1 MTFPDGTCLALA
13 PTPDGG
19 GYWILNVDTGT
30 ITAFGNAGDFGEP
43 ADDFVGVPREFVPNS
58 IAIVSTPSGQ
68 GYWVLEVG
76 LSGAGTVAPF
86 GDADFFGDTQT
97 LMQQTQTAFN
107 GEPVG
112 LVATPSGQGY
122 WEVWS
127 DGGVFGFGDAGFFGS
142 TGGIQLNKP
151 IIGMAATATGMGYWL
166 IASDGGVFA
175 FGDAVFHGSTGGIAL
190 NKPIVGIAATDD
202 GAGYWLAASDGGIFA
217 FGTAPFVGFARQRDA
232 RPADRGHRRH
242 VADDASVQCPVERR
256 EIHAAHAPTAVAH
269 PGVAALVDD
278 DLGRVRRDGRDAVLG
293 LEVERIVTLRGRGW
307 CGTPSRS
314 SPSPDR

>member
-1 MTFPDGTCLALA
+1 MKLATRVRFAVLVATVVALAVALLAAPAGAAGPGYWLLGSDGGVFSFGVPFFGSAATPPSLCAPNTSDREFPDGTCLALA

-58 IAIVSTPSGQ
+58 IAIASTPSGL

-97 LMQQTQTAFN
+97 LIEQTQTAFN

-217 FGTAPFVGFARQRDA
+217 FGTAPFVGSLGSVTLA
-232 RPADRGHRRH
+232 RP
-242 VADDASVQCPVERR
+242 
-256 EIHAAHAPTAVAH
+256 
-269 PGVAALVDD
+269 
-278 DLGRVRRDGRDAVLG
+278 
-293 LEVERIVTLRGRGW
+293 IVGIAGA
-307 CGTPSRS
+307 G
-314 SPSPDR
+314 